1 MRRKVLK
8 FLKVMNMKKIIKG
21 NESVRDFSMKQIL
34 KMQNFLDQR
43 VINLRIDFFY
53 KVLDT
58 PMSELERRS
67 KAYVTLST

>member
-1 MRRKVLK
+1 
-8 FLKVMNMKKIIKG
+8 
-21 NESVRDFSMKQIL
+21 MKQIL

-43 VINLRIDFFY
+43 MINLRIDFFY

-67 KAYVTLST
+67 KAYVTLSTDFGFLNKIFSFM